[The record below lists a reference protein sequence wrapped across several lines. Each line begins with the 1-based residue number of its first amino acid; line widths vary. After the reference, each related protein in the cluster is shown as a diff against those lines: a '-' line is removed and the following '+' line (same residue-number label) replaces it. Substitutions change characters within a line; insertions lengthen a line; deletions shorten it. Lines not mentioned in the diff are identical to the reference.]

1 MYNVNDILSRVKKSF
16 FKAVLSTASWAF
28 NESYKG
34 FIAFNPNRIKSVY
47 NRGTFDPNNDN
58 IYYQGQIADRVK
70 KIFQPAFSDVEKF
83 AETLKKAIRGELK
96 PQTML
101 QVSSSTPEVYKSLGV
116 EDKALNLPQNVLR
129 KINIGKH
136 NVPLSVIENLP
147 EFIANPLVVLDSKT
161 EAGSF
166 ISVLDATDANGDTV
180 VAVIKPTDRNYNVI
194 PSVYGKKETENL
206 IKSSNVRYVNDIEK
220 PATASTDLSSLQLR
234 GGDSAR
240 GNSNNI
246 LQKSDIVNANYQNDK
261 APKGAYMKNL
271 DYNGIIY
278 LRQVGQLMSKISSTA
293 RCTRVASAA
302 EDSL

>member
-1 MYNVNDILSRVKKSF
+1 MNDILSRAKKSF
-16 FKAVLSTASWAF
+16 FKAVLSTARWAF

-34 FIAFNPNRIKSVY
+34 FIVFNSNQIKSVY
-47 NRGTFDPNNDN
+47 NRGTFDASNDN
-58 IYYQGQIADRVK
+58 IYYQGQIADNVK
-70 KIFQPAFSDVEKF
+70 EIFQPAFSDVEKF

-166 ISVLDATDANGDTV
+166 VSVLDATDANGDTV

-194 PSVYGKKETENL
+194 PSVYGKKEIENL

-220 PATASTDLSSLQLR
+220 PATASIDLSSLQLR

-246 LQKSDIVNANYQNDK
+246 LQKSDIVKTAYQNNE